1 MVLSIEVSKSR
12 REFSNERLN
21 LAIGSRTLLKRCAS
35 FGNSGI
41 ERTRVTTGHTRIGTD
56 THIGNCTGSIS
67 DSFMQTGE
75 SCNLTLVNLQDVP
88 IYRRR
93 KVGRRTYIINSGIA
107 ISGGIVT
114 TKDTIYVAI
123 FLNKFM
129 GNPLCSRHTNQ
140 TPRITSGAGLEIRG
154 ILITTVL
161 HDARTVGSSSNVPD
175 SSRIGFVSNDMS
187 EPPTCFALP
196 SFPYRAEES
205 THIVIADA
213 VVTVGKRNHIGLSL
227 HNGSLQFFDSSI
239 FGTGRR
245 SLCLAKRCAEFIIS
259 SIRKLSWINTCFKT
273 QTLGVSNHFLQTQCS
288 CNLRLGHRNQLHV

>member
-1 MVLSIEVSKSR
+1 
-12 REFSNERLN
+12 
-21 LAIGSRTLLKRCAS
+21 
-35 FGNSGI
+35 
-41 ERTRVTTGHTRIGTD
+41 
-56 THIGNCTGSIS
+56 
-67 DSFMQTGE
+67 MQAGE
-75 SCNLTLVNLQDVP
+75 SCYFALVNLQNVP
-88 IYRRR
+88 INRWRE
-93 KVGRRTYIINSGIA
+93 VGHCTYIFTGGIA

-129 GNPLCSRHTNQ
+129 GNPLCSGHTNQ
-140 TPRITSGAGLEIRG
+140 APRITSGTGLEIRG

-205 THIVIADA
+205 THILIADA

-273 QTLGVSNHFLQTQCS
+273 QTLGVGNHFLQTQCS